1 MTSYHFGYGD
11 WYLKRSDGEHSCCY
25 YVEIASFEIA
35 PQDTCYK
42 LVSKRRLSWAAGAD
56 VSVASRDD
64 VKIICFALAAIISA
78 DPVLAVVI
86 TSGDGG
92 DVTHVSPSPVTYIS
106 NKTAKQARSYKHQGD
121 LILSSGHLHYKTIGT
136 TACHPI
142 PKC

>member
-1 MTSYHFGYGD
+1 LLLRRNSIIC
-11 WYLKRSDGEHSCCY
+11 L
-25 YVEIASFEIA
+25 AS

-92 DVTHVSPSPVTYIS
+92 DVTHVSPPHVTYIS
-106 NKTAKQARSYKHQGD
+106 NKTAKQARSYTHQGGV
-121 LILSSGHLHYKTIGT
+121 ILSSVHLHYQTNGT
-136 TACHPI
+136 TICHPI
-142 PKC
+142 PKY